1 MYPESNTLP
10 KQPYPVRFAA
20 GLVDFAAFCGPVKD
34 ALVSLG
40 VPAEISGRNDMTI
53 EGKKFS
59 GNAQYIK
66 DGRIMHHGT
75 ILYDSDL
82 RVLSLA
88 LQPGKDKIESRGIKS
103 VQSRVTNVRPYM
115 KTDMPISGFWKV
127 LKDYMIA
134 SFDMQEFQLTPEHLA
149 AVEELNRN
157 VYSQWSWNY
166 GISPPYS
173 LRRARRVEGCGK
185 IEIFLDVSEGKIK
198 NIAFYGDFFGNSDP
212 SELGK
217 ILTGLN
223 LEEGELKA
231 ALKDIDIS
239 QFFHGLDTEDFIG
252 LLF

>member
-1 MYPESNTLP
+1 
-10 KQPYPVRFAA
+10 
-20 GLVDFAAFCGPVKD
+20 
-34 ALVSLG
+34 
-40 VPAEISGRNDMTI
+40 
-53 EGKKFS
+53 
-59 GNAQYIK
+59 
-66 DGRIMHHGT
+66 MHHGT

-82 RVLSLA
+82 QVLSLA
-88 LQPGKDKIESRGIKS
+88 LKPGKDKIESRGIKS

-115 KTDMPISGFWKV
+115 KTDMPISGFWKT

-134 SFDMQEFQLTPEHLA
+134 SFDMQEFQLTPGHHA

-166 GISPPYS
+166 GSSPPYS

-185 IEIFLDVSEGKIK
+185 IEIFLDVNEGKIK
-198 NIAFYGDFFGNSDP
+198 NIVFYGDFFGNSEP

-231 ALKDIDIS
+231 ALKGIDIS
-239 QFFHGLDTEDFIG
+239 QFFHGLDTEGFIG